1 MFRQQI
7 MTCISGT
14 CIMQY
19 LKLSVFVKKVIF
31 QKKRWFLG
39 IECKRQ

>member
-19 LKLSVFVKKVIF
+19 LKIISFCEKGDFPKEEMVS
-31 QKKRWFLG
+31 WY
-39 IECKRQ
+39 